1 MPQSRYKE
9 IYSDLKDSIESD
21 IFTYQS
27 LLPSENMLCRQ
38 YDCSR
43 STVRR
48 ALSELTSEGYIQPIQ
63 GKGVRVIWRP
73 ETDGTPDYATGGLDT
88 FEDTASRQ
96 RFEAATKVREFELM
110 TVDEGLAK
118 KTSFAL
124 GENIYYI
131 DRVRLAN
138 NFPVSIEFSYLLQSE
153 APNLTEPD
161 VEGSLYSYLENEVGI
176 EITTGKRTITV
187 ERATDD
193 DLSVFGLE
201 TLPAVGVMRD
211 QHFDSNGTMFEYSE
225 IRQHPSYF
233 SVREVIT
240 RHKGQAVYAA

>member
-1 MPQSRYKE
+1 MPRSRYKE

-73 ETDGTPDYATGGLDT
+73 ETDETPDYATGGLDT

-96 RFEAATKVREFELM
+96 GFEATTKVRGFKLM
-110 TVDEGLAK
+110 TVDEELAK
-118 KTSFAL
+118 KTSFPL
-124 GENIYYI
+124 GESIYYI
-131 DRVRLAN
+131 DRVRLAS

-153 APNLTEPD
+153 APDLTEPD

-201 TLPAVGVMRD
+201 TMPAVGVMRG